1 MNSGQSHG
9 QHLGIP
15 NIPALLHNIKWH
27 CRHRDLGFLHQ
38 RKRGIYGHYMLY
50 GAHICC
56 VLWKVVI
63 IVVII

>member
-1 MNSGQSHG
+1 MTSGQSHG

-38 RKRGIYGHYMLY
+38 RKHGIYGHLCYMVRIFAADCGKLS
-50 GAHICC
+50 
-56 VLWKVVI
+56 
-63 IVVII
+63 

>member
-15 NIPALLHNIKWH
+15 NIPAMLHNIKWH

-38 RKRGIYGHYMLY
+38 RKHGITDTYAMWCAYLLPT
-50 GAHICC
+50 
-56 VLWKVVI
+56 VEKLS
-63 IVVII
+63 